1 MLVAGQHCA
10 GDGVVADWSLCC
22 SSVRT
27 CLLCAALFLPCSD
40 IAAGEQIFL
49 SYINEEQ
56 SKTERRADLRDYG
69 FVCQC
74 ARCQTEESDQEEGG
88 EDDDDD
94 GEVEGPSD

>member
-1 MLVAGQHCA
+1 MLLSVSALLLLI
-10 GDGVVADWSLCC
+10 GVPVDC
-22 SSVRT
+22 
-27 CLLCAALFLPCSD
+27 LFLFLFFSLRCSD

-74 ARCQTEESDQEEGG
+74 ARCQTEESDQEDEEGG
-88 EDDDDD
+88 EDDNDVG
-94 GEVEGPSD
+94 GEGEDED